1 MKKILYYTLFTA
13 SAWMFAACDTGF
25 DDLNIDQTRATSI
38 DPAFLLNNA
47 MLGLRYN
54 GIVYEIGIV
63 QQIIAPFSG
72 VLTGA
77 NYNQDNRQATDDLW
91 QNHYRNV
98 IRNTQDVIRVTKDVP
113 ERSNLYNM
121 ARILQ
126 AHTFMTLTDGYG
138 DIPYFEGGKAYPDG
152 IFFPKY
158 DAQEAVY
165 ADIITEL
172 TQATAALDATGRVE
186 TADVLY
192 AGNIDKWKKFGNS
205 LLLRA
210 GMRLSKV
217 DPTKAQQT
225 VQAAFQGGVITSLVD
240 DAYIRCDANYTNPTG
255 GTLNGSETN
264 NYFLVEAFVDFL
276 KNTGDPR
283 LKSIAVRYIG
293 AASGSQQQPGVNS
306 NTDPAVQTGFPM
318 GYDNNTIQPV
328 ATAAGLASFY
338 EYSQVDRTRMAKL
351 TSPFYIVTSAQN
363 HLLLAEAA
371 ERGWIAGDVEA
382 LYNTGVTQ
390 HMLQMAVF
398 DANSAVPAG
407 DITAYL
413 AANPFDAAGNALEQ
427 INTQYWV
434 ASFLNS
440 TEAYANFRRSG
451 FPDLDPNPYPGT
463 EVPGAFIRRLTYP
476 NSEISVNTENVNV
489 AIARMGADDIATRV
503 WWDKP

>member
-1 MKKILYYTLFTA
+1 MKKLIYYTLITL
-13 SAWMFAACDTGF
+13 SVRVFAACDAGF
-25 DDLNIDQTRATSI
+25 DELNTDKTRATAV

-47 MLGLRYN
+47 VLGLRYN
-54 GIVYEIGIV
+54 GIVYEIGVV

-77 NYNQDNRQATDDLW
+77 NYNQDNRGATQASW
-91 QNHYRNV
+91 QTHYRNV
-98 IRNTQDVIRVTKDVP
+98 IRYTRDVLRVTKDVP
-113 ERSNLYNM
+113 ERANLYNM

-126 AHTFMTLTDGYG
+126 AHAFMVLTDTYG
-138 DIPYFEGGKAYPDG
+138 DIPYFEGGKGYPDG
-152 IFFPKY
+152 IFFPVY
-158 DAQEAVY
+158 DAQEAIY
-165 ADIITEL
+165 PDLITEL
-172 TQATAALDATGRVE
+172 TQASAALSATGRVE

-192 AGNIDKWKKFGNS
+192 AGNVEKWKKFGYS

-210 GMRLSKV
+210 GMRLVKAN
-217 DPTKAQQT
+217 PTLAQQT
-225 VQAAFQGGVITSLVD
+225 VQAAFQGGVITNLID
-240 DAYIRCDANYTNPTG
+240 DAYVRCDANYTNPTG
-255 GTLNGSETN
+255 NTLNATEAN
-264 NYFLVEAFVDFL
+264 NYFLVEAFVNFL
-276 KNTGDPR
+276 KDNNDPR
-283 LKSIAVRYIG
+283 LKSIAVRYMG

-306 NTDPAVQTGFPM
+306 NTDPAVQNGFPM

-328 ATAAGLASFY
+328 AEAAGLASFY

-371 ERGWIAGDVEA
+371 ERGWIAGDVEQ
-382 LYNTGVTQ
+382 LYNIGVTQ

-398 DANSAVPAG
+398 DVNSAVPAD

-413 AANPFDAAGNALEQ
+413 TANPFDPAKALEQ

-440 TEAYANFRRSG
+440 TEAFSNFRRSG
-451 FPDLDPNPYPGT
+451 FPALAPNPFPGS

-476 NSEISVNTENVNV
+476 NSEISVNTDNVNQ